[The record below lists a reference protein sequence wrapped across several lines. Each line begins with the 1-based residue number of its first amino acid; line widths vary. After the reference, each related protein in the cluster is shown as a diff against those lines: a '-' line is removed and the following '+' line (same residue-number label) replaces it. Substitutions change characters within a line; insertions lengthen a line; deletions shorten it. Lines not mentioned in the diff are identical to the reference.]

1 MVKLIRVRFTLHLP
15 LLLALAS
22 LSFAV
27 VDKWTPESFNWS
39 ALDPGPRESW
49 QGLYLNHN
57 GTSAHINALATTTLT
72 DVRIA
77 DDGSTVL
84 VAPWL
89 IGLAWHT
96 FNLALT
102 GAGLASTI
110 KTCQQNE
117 GQADNIF
124 YCVTGLLST
133 IIGVGG
139 EVSAAKKFLQNKGYL
154 GVAANAWMQSG
165 LEQIDMHVFGRD
177 LDGVDM
183 TPQKAHNHFVHKA
196 LRSLSVDDEVDF
208 VGYAPDSHKLAR
220 RGSSVHPLAPMF
232 RFNHH
237 KYGPMELTSRDTG
250 DNGVHFT
257 ISYAG
262 HPTHHASQEKRDEFF
277 RHERLDQHLMEAR
290 FDSEASG
297 ADPGDISFK
306 GAEAFGKIEKQ
317 VECFAGTEWN
327 EGNVLSVQMY
337 DQANKATFGFAS
349 IGIFPDD
356 SVDSGLKDFGPRGL
370 PLTGGQDC

>member
-1 MVKLIRVRFTLHLP
+1 
-15 LLLALAS
+15 
-22 LSFAV
+22 
-27 VDKWTPESFNWS
+27 
-39 ALDPGPRESW
+39 
-49 QGLYLNHN
+49 
-57 GTSAHINALATTTLT
+57 
-72 DVRIA
+72 
-77 DDGSTVL
+77 
-84 VAPWL
+84 
-89 IGLAWHT
+89 
-96 FNLALT
+96 
-102 GAGLASTI
+102 
-110 KTCQQNE
+110 
-117 GQADNIF
+117 
-124 YCVTGLLST
+124 
-133 IIGVGG
+133 
-139 EVSAAKKFLQNKGYL
+139 
-154 GVAANAWMQSG
+154 MQSG
-165 LEQIDMHVFGRD
+165 LEQIDMHVFGRV

-183 TPQKAHNHFVHKA
+183 TPQKAHNYFVHKA
-196 LRSLSVDDEVDF
+196 LRILSVDDEVDI

-220 RGSSVHPLAPMF
+220 RGSSVHPLAPMI

-290 FDSEASG
+290 FDSEASV

-317 VECFAGTEWN
+317 VKCFAGTEWN

-356 SVDSGLKDFGPRGL
+356 SVDSGLKDFEPRGL